1 MPAGVTPRCAN
12 SHAYPCLFYSP
23 PFLRSTGPVLG
34 PVAPTAQGLA
44 MSVRGGALPL
54 RDLLEALA
62 VVVLWGVTFVA
73 MRWGLD
79 SFTPFQLGAARYV
92 FAALPLVFL
101 VRMPRLHWGWVLMF
115 GLFQGVGQFGFL
127 FFALQLGM
135 TTAMA
140 SVLMQTQVFFT
151 ALFGFGLL
159 RERPGR
165 ALILGL
171 LLAGLGLL
179 CFGMGARG
187 AQSGGTTAL
196 GLLLTLCAA
205 ASMAASN
212 IISRLAQRAA
222 PGYDPLAFVVWS
234 SFVPIL
240 PFVMLSAVTD
250 PDASRW
256 LQPAAW
262 TALPPVA
269 WLSLA
274 YLGWI
279 STVMG
284 FSLWTG
290 LLKRH
295 PANRVA
301 PFSLG
306 VPVVGIAAGLLV
318 LGESV
323 SAWQWAGVAC
333 VVLALACVMLG
344 PRWLARLEDAPP
356 AAL

>member
-1 MPAGVTPRCAN
+1 MTMHGAPLPA
-12 SHAYPCLFYSP
+12 
-23 PFLRSTGPVLG
+23 
-34 PVAPTAQGLA
+34 
-44 MSVRGGALPL
+44 
-54 RDLLEALA
+54 RDLLAALA
-62 VVVLWGVTFVA
+62 VVVLWGLNFVA
-73 MRWGLD
+73 MRWGLE

-101 VRMPRLHWGWVLMF
+101 VRMPRLHWRWVVVF

-135 TTAMA
+135 TTALA
-140 SVLMQTQVFFT
+140 SVLLQTQVFFT
-151 ALFGFGLL
+151 ALFGFGVL

-165 ALILGL
+165 ALVLGL

-179 CFGMGARG
+179 CFGMSA
-187 AQSGGTTAL
+187 ADTQSGGATTAL

-205 ASMAASN
+205 ASWAASN
-212 IISRLAQRAA
+212 IVSRLAQRAA
-222 PGYDPLAFVVWS
+222 PDYDPLAFVVWS
-234 SFVPIL
+234 SLVPVL
-240 PFVMLSAVTD
+240 PFVLLSAATD

-274 YLGWI
+274 YLGWAA
-279 STVMG
+279 TVMG
-284 FSLWTG
+284 YSLWTG

-306 VPVVGIAAGLLV
+306 VPVVGMAAGLLV
-318 LGESV
+318 LDESI

-333 VVLALACVMLG
+333 VVLALVCVMLG
-344 PRWLARLEDAPP
+344 PRWLASHVGD
-356 AAL
+356 